1 MTKSSPAATD
11 HWAVSTRT
19 QGGVLTAGAALPC
32 IELELL
38 GIPVGFTPAEIQ
50 SWLRDLGAVAIETS
64 RSDERS
70 RPIPQLLHHALTGL
84 LFSQT
89 ELWSHTGQ
97 PLPCAAVFVHGPQ
110 GVAFGWVGRARVVLL
125 VNGEPHEPQWV
136 IVRDE
141 AGQEAMSASL
151 PADAHVLLSLEYW
164 PEGEDATQAPASL
177 DAEWGQSFANLTSAR
192 PVTPPPAPQPA
203 VVVPADSPPSKRAAR
218 APVPP
223 EVPEGAVLPTEQ
235 PGLAP
240 DPSAAALDRPD
251 ASQSVPS
258 TYHPSAATFAMP
270 GVPGQPRSAESAM
283 AADAQPLMMMPGGGA
298 HEASEPSAEGGHPVG
313 RWLSRMMG
321 FAKRAVPGAQ
331 ERGQEPPAEPR
342 AARPPA
348 LAGERTPP
356 PPEPIAPAS
365 APAPVAAAPPV
376 ATPVNLPVAP
386 DIDEPHALPARGSL
400 RPAAA
405 SAPVTPPAKPPSKPI
420 AKPIAH
426 PTATPPAGSALA
438 ALGVLAAAG
447 LEEILGGRKLAGGRT
462 AAAPRLEGLTGVGPP
477 SAPATSSLQPLLDPD
492 SVSPVSPPYPVLD
505 VTRVAPP
512 PRGPIQI
519 EREPVGAD
527 TTFAIPRLPSLG
539 TPRPVRVAVPTASDA
554 LRAGPSPP
562 AMAAPPPPVPRAGS
576 VPALP
581 EPPADF
587 LAEFA
592 ASAASKVVAPAP
604 APAASPPASRVPA
617 PAAEHTAPERVSP
630 EPTREPVPEASQAS
644 GASSAPPRPTPPPPL
659 PSVLRAAA
667 ITSAAPADA
676 APIASV
682 VVKGSAVLRAITL
695 AEPVTI
701 SESEAPTQLREL
713 PLPASAEEA
722 GPDGVPE
729 GMLVATRS
737 TATRARGRSRATW
750 PELGEFESYAVP
762 LWRRPWVIGLFV
774 AVLFGVGWL
783 VGHSQTPDND
793 LNATPMS
800 RLLRSVGLGGAR
812 FTAVVDSD
820 PPGAFIN
827 VDGKPISRRTP
838 STFELPPG
846 AHQIT
851 LSMPDLGEVVVP
863 VKGSAG
869 QRVKLLEA
877 LHGSL
882 DVSALDP
889 SLPVK
894 MMLDGEAK
902 GFLPVRVEK
911 LPPGLHEVQFSGP
924 NMQPWGQTVNIGIRQ
939 NTELKARPMMSPA
952 TGVLQVQASLN
963 DEGGTAP
970 LSGAT
975 VYVDGEARGATPLS
989 LELPRGPHSL
999 RVTFRGETAP
1009 VQVIDLPGGNKR
1021 FASFQFGLDSDLPP
1035 LKLSAS
1041 YSVLSNKKPTLVE
1054 ASLAGLDWHDVR
1066 EAWLHVRTGEG
1077 LWRRYQMTISEG
1089 PNGALL
1095 SAAFPTQSFDAQ
1107 GRVSWYM
1114 SAATAQ
1120 GDEFHTEMQRS
1131 TR

>member
-19 QGGVLTAGAALPC
+19 QGGVLTAGAALPS
-32 IELELL
+32 IELALL
-38 GIPVGFTPAEIQ
+38 GIPGGFTPAEIQ
-50 SWLRDLGAVAIETS
+50 SWLRDLGGVAIETS
-64 RSDERS
+64 RTDERS

-151 PADAHVLLSLEYW
+151 PPDAHVLLTLEYW

-177 DAEWGQSFANLTSAR
+177 DAEWGQSFANLANALAVVPS
-192 PVTPPPAPQPA
+192 PAPQPA
-203 VVVPADSPPSKRAAR
+203 VVVPADSPPSRRAAR
-218 APVPP
+218 ASAAPAGPA
-223 EVPEGAVLPTEQ
+223 GRALPTEQ

-270 GVPGQPRSAESAM
+270 GVPGQQKSFDPSLAAAAERFAIE
-283 AADAQPLMMMPGGGA
+283 PGGGA
-298 HEASEPSAEGGHPVG
+298 HDATAPPAEGGHPVG

-331 ERGQEPPAEPR
+331 ERGREPSAESHAVPPPAFERAEPR
-342 AARPPA
+342 
-348 LAGERTPP
+348 TSI
-356 PPEPIAPAS
+356 EPITIAD
-365 APAPVAAAPPV
+365 APAPIAATAPA
-376 ATPVNLPVAP
+376 ATEGSLASAP

-400 RPAAA
+400 RPTTRRT
-405 SAPVTPPAKPPSKPI
+405 SVTPPAKPPASPI
-420 AKPIAH
+420 A
-426 PTATPPAGSALA
+426 TTPAPPPVASPARSSG
-438 ALGVLAAAG
+438 GLAAAG
-447 LEEILGGRKLAGGRT
+447 LEEILGGKLLRGARST
-462 AAAPRLEGLTGVGPP
+462 STPRLEGLTGVGPP
-477 SAPATSSLQPLLDPD
+477 SASATPPLQPLLGPD
-492 SVSPVSPPYPVLD
+492 SMSPVTPPYPVLD
-505 VTRVAPP
+505 VTPVAPSA
-512 PRGPIQI
+512 RGPIQI

-527 TTFAIPRLPSLG
+527 STFAIPRLPSLG
-539 TPRPVRVAVPTASDA
+539 TPRPVRVALPSASDA
-554 LRAGPSPP
+554 PRSGLAVP
-562 AMAAPPPPVPRAGS
+562 AMAAPPPSVPRAGS

-581 EPPADF
+581 DPPAEF

-592 ASAASKVVAPAP
+592 AFSGSASATPASAPEPLTPEVVK
-604 APAASPPASRVPA
+604 PAAPRE
-617 PAAEHTAPERVSP
+617 PAADATLAPG
-630 EPTREPVPEASQAS
+630 
-644 GASSAPPRPTPPPPL
+644 GAPSALPRPHPPPL

-667 ITSAAPADA
+667 ITALAPADD

-682 VVKGSAVLRAITL
+682 VVKGSTVLRAPTP
-695 AEPVTI
+695 AEPVTLA
-701 SESEAPTQLREL
+701 ESEAPTQLREL
-713 PLPASAEEA
+713 PLPASDVEA
-722 GPDGVPE
+722 GPDDVPE

-737 TATRARGRSRATW
+737 RGSRGRGRAQTAW
-750 PELGEFESYAVP
+750 PELGQFETSTVP
-762 LWRRPWVIGLFV
+762 LWRRPWVVGLFV
-774 AVLFGVGWL
+774 AVLFGAGWL
-783 VGHSQTPDND
+783 LGHSQGPDND

-820 PPGAFIN
+820 PPGAFIS

-838 STFELPPG
+838 STFELLPG

-863 VKGSAG
+863 VKGSPG

-877 LHGSL
+877 LQGSL
-882 DVSALDP
+882 DVTALDP

-894 MMLDGEAK
+894 MLLDGEPK

-924 NMQPWGQTVNIGIRQ
+924 NMQPWGQTVNIAIRQ

-975 VYVDGEARGATPLS
+975 VYVDGEARGATPLT

-1009 VQVIDLPGGNKR
+1009 VQVIDLPGGNRR

-1035 LKLSAS
+1035 LKLSAN
-1041 YSVLSNKKPTLVE
+1041 YAVLAGKKPTIVE

-1095 SAAFPTQSFDAQ
+1095 SAPFPTQSFDAQ

-1120 GDEFHTEMQRS
+1120 GDEFHTEIQRS